1 MQELMADM
9 KTAFDEQIVDLQG
22 TIDELKEELSES
34 SSDSNSFQLHFQFS
48 ESKTQVPID
57 LASYN
62 KPLIAQD
69 NGIKN
74 VSIVFNNQKKRE
86 HSDKSGGPLMDD
98 DEEEEFKEKLEDYNK
113 YIILKV
119 SNINNP
125 KEEKKDDLDQ
135 NRRRLDGHGDGD
147 AMESSFTLD
156 DGTEL

>member
-1 MQELMADM
+1 
-9 KTAFDEQIVDLQG
+9 
-22 TIDELKEELSES
+22 
-34 SSDSNSFQLHFQFS
+34 
-48 ESKTQVPID
+48 
-57 LASYN
+57 
-62 KPLIAQD
+62 
-69 NGIKN
+69 
-74 VSIVFNNQKKRE
+74 
-86 HSDKSGGPLMDD
+86 MDD

-135 NRRRLDGHGDGD
+135 DRRRLDGHGDGD